1 MATQARARRGAAGA
15 TGSFG
20 LRILAVMLGVFFIA
34 MSLTKIAWLTDSG
47 ILLQKFQ
54 LLLQK
59 APPSVRWYLETVCIP
74 GAPIFARLVPL
85 GEFCAGV
92 ALIVGFWTRMAAIAA
107 FLMVLNFHF
116 ATSAF
121 WSVEFLTERMG
132 GLPVARR
139 IAAERAIS
147 GSRLPFSV
155 SRACFSGSAGSTS
168 LFRCARLSRRR
179 TCGACG

>member
-1 MATQARARRGAAGA
+1 MATQARARGGAAGT

-20 LRILAVMLGVFFIA
+20 LRILAVMLGVFLIA
-34 MSLTKIAWLTDSG
+34 TSFTMIAWITDSG

-54 LLLQK
+54 ALLQN

-74 GAPIFARLVPL
+74 GAPIFARLVPV
-85 GEFCAGV
+85 GEFCAGL

-107 FLMVLNFHF
+107 FLMVLNYHF

-121 WSVEFLTERMG
+121 WSFDFLRDGT
-132 GLPVARR
+132 GLPVLGGLLA
-139 IAAERAIS
+139 IAIS

-155 SRACFSGSAGSTS
+155 SK
-168 LFRCARLSRRR
+168 
-179 TCGACG
+179 